1 MLIKPIKHYQTC
13 RQLLYLFQELASNF
27 VNKVHVHI
35 FVDFLKS
42 YFPLFFRVV
51 VQNER
56 YDDWTPT
63 LITLKKLFSEYH
75 QRVVHYHERP
85 GVRVPTGW
93 NSTAAQGNF
102 LEVLN
107 MALNGE

>member
-1 MLIKPIKHYQTC
+1 M
-13 RQLLYLFQELASNF
+13 
-27 VNKVHVHI
+27 
-35 FVDFLKS
+35 
-42 YFPLFFRVV
+42 V

-63 LITLKKLFSEYH
+63 MITLKKLFIEYP
-75 QRVVHYHERP
+75 QRVLHYHERP
-85 GVRVPTGW
+85 GTVRTPRAC

-107 MALNGE
+107 MALNGESLAI